1 MTSVK
6 LGIFDMQKQLVVLV
20 FEMFLWWSQV
30 MYDCIIGIFSNSLR
44 INL

>member
-30 MYDCIIGIFSNSLR
+30 MYYCIIEIFSNSLR